1 MSASLPNENYTA
13 RARLFGGNRMKLG
26 VMAFNCSH
34 GSTITTVPEAWKLDW
49 ADTVEIAQMVDRS
62 GMETLLPVGRWRGY
76 GGPSDFNSTTFESF
90 TWASALGAL
99 TQLRHG
105 ARHLPRAAG
114 SSADGGEDGVH
125 HRSRHQR
132 AVRAQRGVRLVQ
144 ERVRHVRREH
154 APARRPLQVRDR
166 MAGVPE
172 AGLDAS
178 TRSST
183 STAKAF
189 TPRTSGA
196 SRSRCRSRIRRS

>member
-1 MSASLPNENYTA
+1 MNPATPKQDYTA

-49 ADTVEIAQMVDRS
+49 ADTVEIAQLVDRS

-76 GGPSDFNSTTFESF
+76 GGPIELQQHHVRELHLG
-90 TWASALGAL
+90 LGARRADA
-99 TQLRHG
+99 LRHG

-132 AVRAQRGVRLVQ
+132 AVCAQRRVRLVQ

-172 AGLDAS
+172 AGLDDRRA
-178 TRSST
+178 SST

-189 TPRTSGA
+189 TPRMCGVSP
-196 SRSRCRSRIRRS
+196 SRCRSHIRRS